1 MKNHNEQ
8 SGQNG
13 PDCAAATHNTQAK
26 DSEIKSRAYPFVEG
40 YALFFATALKMQH
53 TEHQYRSNLVDHLN
67 YGWSIMLYWHRNQSK
82 YIVVWL
88 NNIALTKKV

>member
-26 DSEIKSRAYPFVEG
+26 DSEIKSRAYHFVEG

-53 TEHQYRSNLVDHLN
+53 TEHQYRSNLVDYLN

-88 NNIALTKKV
+88 NNIVLTKKV

>member
-53 TEHQYRSNLVDHLN
+53 TEHLDPAEDDLRTIEVHKVICDTAESP
-67 YGWSIMLYWHRNQSK
+67 YG
-82 YIVVWL
+82 
-88 NNIALTKKV
+88 

>member
-40 YALFFATALKMQH
+40 YALIFCYSLKNAT
-53 TEHQYRSNLVDHLN
+53 YRT
-67 YGWSIMLYWHRNQSK
+67 SISQQFG
-82 YIVVWL
+82 
-88 NNIALTKKV
+88 

>member
-40 YALFFATALKMQH
+40 YALFFATASSFFLIFK
-53 TEHQYRSNLVDHLN
+53 
-67 YGWSIMLYWHRNQSK
+67 
-82 YIVVWL
+82 
-88 NNIALTKKV
+88 

>member
-1 MKNHNEQ
+1 MQYEKSQRAKRAERARLRC
-8 SGQNG
+8 S
-13 PDCAAATHNTQAK
+13 DSYTQAK

-82 YIVVWL
+82 YIVV
-88 NNIALTKKV
+88 